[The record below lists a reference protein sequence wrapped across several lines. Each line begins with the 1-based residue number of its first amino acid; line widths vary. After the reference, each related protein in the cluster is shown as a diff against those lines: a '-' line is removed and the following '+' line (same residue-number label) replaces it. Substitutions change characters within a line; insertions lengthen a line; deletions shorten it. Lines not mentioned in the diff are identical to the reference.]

1 MRDADHI
8 TDDSRSIQ
16 QGDVAVLGIPW
27 DGSSTFLRG
36 AAEAP
41 PRIRQALLS
50 PARNLTSESGLDLG
64 QESRFRILPDL
75 DFATA
80 DQPFAVIE
88 AAASEIL
95 EHGGNPLGLGGD
107 HAVTLG
113 LVRAC
118 AGRTNRLTL
127 LQIDAHPDLYEEYEG
142 DRYTHASPMA
152 RIMDEGLAQRM
163 IQVGIRAMTE
173 HQRQQAE
180 RFGVEVVEMQSG
192 QELSFD
198 HLDSNAP
205 LYVSIDL
212 DGLDPAFAPGV
223 SHPEP
228 GGLTVRQVLDL
239 IQRLPIP
246 LVGADVVELNPSR
259 DPGDL
264 TAVVAAKL
272 VKELAAK
279 ILQQESA

>member
-1 MRDADHI
+1 MRDTDHI
-8 TDDSRSIQ
+8 TDDSKSIRP
-16 QGDVAVLGIPW
+16 GDVVVLGVPW

-41 PRIRQALLS
+41 ARIRQALLS

-75 DFATA
+75 DFAG
-80 DQPFAVIE
+80 DNEPFTTIE
-88 AAASEIL
+88 AAAHEIL
-95 EHGGNPLGLGGD
+95 ERGGHPLSLGGD

-118 AGRTNRLTL
+118 ARHTNRLTL
-127 LQIDAHPDLYEEYEG
+127 LQVDAHPDLYEDYAGE
-142 DRYTHASPMA
+142 RYTHASPMA
-152 RIMDEGLAQRM
+152 RIMDEGLATRM
-163 IQVGIRAMTE
+163 IQVGIRAMNS

-192 QELSFD
+192 KELGLEP
-198 HLDSNAP
+198 LDSHES

-239 IQRLPIP
+239 IQHLPIP
-246 LVGADVVELNPSR
+246 LVGADVVELNPGR

-272 VKELAAK
+272 VKELASKMLAG
-279 ILQQESA
+279 

>member
-8 TDDSRSIQ
+8 TDDPQSIQ

-80 DQPFAVIE
+80 DEPFAAIE
-88 AAASEIL
+88 AAAGEIL
-95 EHGGNPLGLGGD
+95 ERGGHPLGLGGD

-118 AGRTNRLTL
+118 AGHTSKLTI
-127 LQIDAHPDLYEEYEG
+127 LQVDAHPDLYEEYEG
-142 DRYTHASPMA
+142 DRYSHASPMA

-163 IQVGIRAMTE
+163 IQVGIRAMTN
-173 HQRQQAE
+173 HQRRQAV
-180 RFGVEVVEMQSG
+180 RFGVEVVEMTSG

-198 HLDSNAP
+198 HLDSAAP
-205 LYVSIDL
+205 VYVSIDL

-239 IQRLPIP
+239 IQRLSAP
-246 LVGADVVELNPSR
+246 LMGADVVELNPSR
-259 DPGDL
+259 DSGDL
-264 TAVVAAKL
+264 TAILAAKL

-279 ILQQESA
+279 ILQPESA